1 MYSQHEALARE
12 RMQHRHRQAAERRI
26 AHQLAAGRRWRWLE
40 RIAAKRAAKSQ
51 HRRPDESAA
60 HYELAG

>member
-12 RMQHRHRQAAERRI
+12 RMQHRHREAAHRRL
-26 AHQLAAGRRWRWLE
+26 ANQLAAGRRWRWLASV
-40 RIAAKRAAKSQ
+40 AANRAARSQ
-51 HRRPDESAA
+51 RRSSAESTA